1 MWLNMWALRIDN
13 EKGDQNKMYTQISF
27 LTYTNLTYHYHLIYL
42 FVYVAVI
49 DMIHKDGSWIFV
61 SSADLP
67 LTSYSAPRWLK
78 ALSTLEWLAIKTD
91 PKWPTKMEKIRR
103 KILTRLNQAKSCE
116 KALNALSTWRAAI
129 KIFFVF

>member
-1 MWLNMWALRIDN
+1 
-13 EKGDQNKMYTQISF
+13 MYTQISF

-78 ALSTLEWLAIKTD
+78 ALSTLEWLAIKNW
-91 PKWPTKMEKIRR
+91 PEMASENGENPTKNIDQTEWSKKLRDGLKCAEYM
-103 KILTRLNQAKSCE
+103 KSC
-116 KALNALSTWRAAI
+116 N
-129 KIFFVF
+129 